1 MSIKHDYGR
10 LLTFIVLLIV
20 SSSTAIAQE
29 LMKVTGVVV
38 DQNAEP
44 LIGVTV
50 KVKDALSQDW
60 METSPSWYKRG
71 KPWFSLISVI
81 RLKRW
86 LPSPLS

>member
-29 LMKVTGVVV
+29 LMKVTGLVV

-50 KVKDALSQDW
+50 KVKGERQKRHCHRIGWRLLHHGTKGENLGFLLS
-60 METSPSWYKRG
+60 
-71 KPWFSLISVI
+71 
-81 RLKRW
+81 RL
-86 LPSPLS
+86 SD